1 MQTVQSSV
9 KASRSS
15 RGFMRDLMRD
25 WRRWTKAERVAASC
39 LVAIIFLGA
48 SLFIISTIAL
58 NPV

>member
-9 KASRSS
+9 KASHSS
-15 RGFMRDLMRD
+15 RGFMRGLMRD
-25 WRRWTKAERVAASC
+25 WRRWTKAERVAAGC

-48 SLFIISTIAL
+48 SLFIISTIAS